1 MDICR
6 SMSLSYDKLA
16 SNLNNDQRNHFEEFY
31 KGDAAFIV
39 MRQKYVHLYEYMDG
53 LKIFERT

>member
-1 MDICR
+1 
-6 SMSLSYDKLA
+6 MSLSYDKLA
-16 SNLNNDQRNHFEEFY
+16 SNLINDQCNHFEEFY